1 MQAAEFEYVV
11 GMYGNGKYI
20 LLTTDAALVI
30 VAVFAVLVV
39 VLVLVAVPAVVVVA
53 VALPVPVPN
62 TAPPVP
68 VAVPMFTVP
77 VHFAPV
83 GQQATFFAPSV
94 VQNEPTVQHAPASAA
109 ASVEQE
115 L

>member
-1 MQAAEFEYVV
+1 MHAAEFEYVV
-11 GMYGNGKYI
+11 GMYGNGKYT

-39 VLVLVAVPAVVVVA
+39 VVVLVVLPVAVAVVVA
-53 VALPVPVPN
+53 VPLPN
-62 TAPPVP
+62 TAPPPVP

-83 GQQATFFAPSV
+83 GQQAIFFAPSV